1 MLHLSV
7 SSIRDAILS
16 VFPVKGENP
25 DVFLFFVC
33 PLQCLSR
40 SLAHSRVLINH
51 LNECI
56 CAWVSFLSFKF
67 LTLPHSNSS
76 SLNHLISS
84 TFETVYF
91 LSFPIQFSLFIFYE
105 EEKLIKYILEFE
117 SRKEQDI
124 SKGGVIFNALFLK
137 NTYLC
142 IVRNLYTIQYISFQK
157 YRAG

>member
-25 DVFLFFVC
+25 DVFLFFVS

-40 SLAHSRVLINH
+40 SLAHSRALINH

-56 CAWVSFLSFKF
+56 CAWVNFLSFKI

-76 SLNHLISS
+76 SLNHLIVLLLRQFIS
-84 TFETVYF
+84 F
-91 LSFPIQFSLFIFYE
+91 LSQFNFQFIFYE

-117 SRKEQDI
+117 SRKGQDI
-124 SKGGVIFNALFLK
+124 SKGDVIFNALFLK

>member
-40 SLAHSRVLINH
+40 SLAHSRALINH

-56 CAWVSFLSFKF
+56 CAWVNFLSFKI

-84 TFETVYF
+84 TFETIYF
-91 LSFPIQFSLFIFYE
+91 LSFPIQFSVYFLWRGKINKIHFRIW
-105 EEKLIKYILEFE
+105 KQK
-117 SRKEQDI
+117 RTRH
-124 SKGGVIFNALFLK
+124 KGDVIFNALFLK